1 MGAGHLA
8 GRSSCLLVLEQ
19 GGALSCC
26 VIQLLPTRVRSW
38 STAGLL
44 EMGTLLG
51 VATWPSRAGDAPM
64 LARAWRS
71 GGAGNTCDDDV
82 DGREGRLS
90 MWGGGSGAAGYR
102 ELRTRDS
109 YGLD

>member
-1 MGAGHLA
+1 MRGTVLLCDTAAAYSGQVVVNCWLA
-8 GRSSCLLVLEQ
+8 GDGHFARL
-19 GGALSCC
+19 A
-26 VIQLLPTRVRSW
+26 
-38 STAGLL
+38 A
-44 EMGTLLG
+44 
-51 VATWPSRAGDAPM
+51 WPSRAGDAPM

-90 MWGGGSGAAGYR
+90 MWGGGSGAAGCR